1 MGLRSVLGTH
11 EATSRGD
18 DRHRSRFGKYF
29 PRLFAYVHSTAQDEA
44 RAQEIVAEAFT
55 QTFASHDVA
64 DDEEFRIWLFA
75 LARRILRSAESAA
88 DPDGLDSRERD
99 VVSLLFDA
107 QLTHREVGTLLSISE
122 DMVASTLLKALRKLR
137 ATAAPHSARHFLR
150 AS

>member
-1 MGLRSVLGTH
+1 MGLRSVLGRR
-11 EATSRGD
+11 EAGPRGD

-29 PRLFAYVHSTAQDEA
+29 PRLFAYVHSAITDEA

-55 QTFASHDVA
+55 QAFASHDVS

-75 LARRILRSAESAA
+75 LARRIVRSAESAA
-88 DPDGLDSRERD
+88 DPDGLNSRERD

-107 QLTHREVGTLLSISE
+107 QLTRREVGTLLSISE

-137 ATAAPHSARHFLR
+137 ETASPQSTRHFLR